1 MEKVSKVHPDK
12 VSVVC
17 TNCSETL
24 DPSRVVPREARREEF
39 IAAVAVCEILAILLL
54 ELGVHRPGH
63 TPCPGHLQAQEQGE
77 HQVRQQVGGAGQH
90 LEGEHGQ
97 CWAPES
103 LVIECSGEDCH

>member
-24 DPSRVVPREARREEF
+24 DPCRVIPREARREEF

-54 ELGVHRPGH
+54 KLGVHGPGH
-63 TPCPGHLQAQEQGE
+63 APCPGHLGAQGQQQEKEQGQPQE
-77 HQVRQQVGGAGQH
+77 RQEAGGGAQH
-90 LEGEHGQ
+90 LE
-97 CWAPES
+97 
-103 LVIECSGEDCH
+103 

>member
-24 DPSRVVPREARREEF
+24 DPCRVVPREARREEF

-63 TPCPGHLQAQEQGE
+63 TPCPGHLQMQEQGE
-77 HQVRQQVGGAGQH
+77 HQERQQVGGAGQH
-90 LEGEHGQ
+90 LEGEHDQ

-103 LVIECSGEDCH
+103 LVIEFSWEDCH